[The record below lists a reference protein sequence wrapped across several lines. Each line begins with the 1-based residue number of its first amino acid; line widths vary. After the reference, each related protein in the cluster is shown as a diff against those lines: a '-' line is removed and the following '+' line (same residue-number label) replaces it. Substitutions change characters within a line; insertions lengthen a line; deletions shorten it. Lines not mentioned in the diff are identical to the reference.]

1 MTTPEHPPTP
11 ATIAP
16 RVRGAVPALAPQ
28 PWGRVDEQGVVYV
41 RDGDTERQVGEYPDA
56 PAAEALAYYERK
68 YTDLAA
74 QVGLL
79 EQRARGG
86 APTADIARA
95 VARLQQALLAPAAVG
110 DLALLRSRVQALGGT
125 VEDLTAKQ
133 SEAHQAEVQAA
144 RAERES
150 IVVEAEAMAARDPAT
165 VQWKATTAAMDDLFA
180 RWQQSQRST
189 ARIPK
194 GEANDLWRR
203 FRAARSTVDSQRRA
217 FFAELDSSQK
227 GAREVKERLVERA
240 EALQGSPND
249 PIGTYRQLLE
259 EWKQAGRAGR
269 KADDALWARF
279 RAAGDALYA
288 AKSAAQNVQDAEYG
302 DNLAVKQALL
312 TEAEPLL
319 SSTDAGAARAALT
332 SIQRRWDAAGRVPR
346 EQIRAVEDRLRRIE
360 QHVKTLEQDHWRRSN
375 PETKAR
381 SEGLAAQLNAA
392 IERLQADLEAA
403 RAAGDRTAIANA
415 EDALA
420 ARRIWLDALRG

>member
-1 MTTPEHPPTP
+1 MF
-11 ATIAP
+11 
-16 RVRGAVPALAPQ
+16 
-28 PWGRVDEQGVVYV
+28 V
-41 RDGDTERQVGEYPDA
+41 RDGATERQVGEYPDA
-56 PAAEALAYYERK
+56 PVAEALAYYERK

-79 EQRARGG
+79 EQRARSG

-95 VARLQQALLAPAAVG
+95 VSRLQDTLQSPAAVG
-110 DLALLRSRVQALGGT
+110 DIEALRGRVTALGGT
-125 VEDLTAKQ
+125 VEQLTAKQ
-133 SEAHQAEVQAA
+133 SEAHQAEVAEA
-144 RAERES
+144 RAEREA
-150 IVVEAEAMAARDPAT
+150 IVVEAETMAARDPAS
-165 VQWKATTAAMDDLFA
+165 VQWKATTAAMDALFA

-203 FRAARSTVDSQRRA
+203 FRAARSTVDTQRRA
-217 FFAELDSSQK
+217 FFSELDSTQK

-240 EALQGSPND
+240 EGLQSAPND
-249 PIGTYRQLLE
+249 PIGAYRQMLE
-259 EWKQAGRAGR
+259 EWKDAGRAGR

-279 RAAGDALYA
+279 RAAGDVLYA
-288 AKSAAQNVQDAEYG
+288 AKSAAQSTQDAEYG
-302 DNLAVKQALL
+302 QNLTFKQSLL

-319 SSTDAGAARAALT
+319 TSTDAAAARSKLT
-332 SIQRRWDAAGRVPR
+332 DVQRRWDAAGRVPR
-346 EQIRAVEDRLRRIE
+346 EQTRVVDDRLRRVE
-360 QHVKTLEQDHWRRSN
+360 QHVKNLEQEHWRRSN

-392 IERLQADLEAA
+392 IERLEADLDAA
-403 RAAGDRTAIANA
+403 RAAGDGRAMKDA